1 MFAISAVAAGGVLI
15 AACGDTGDPMDPD
28 EGLFPTDPTAT
39 APGVTPGDPGTDPTL
54 PPTDDPNGD
63 PNGAINPE
71 AAVDELIGYFDAINA
86 GNYEAAYLMWEGNT
100 DASGPDYDE
109 FVANFEGTQ
118 SVTAQVGMP
127 SPEAGGD
134 SNLVEIP
141 VTIIAEQTDGEVE
154 RFEGHYTLRY
164 TNDGTAEWVI
174 ADADIDEA
182 LAN

>member
-15 AACGDTGDPMDPD
+15 AACGDTGDPMETDD
-28 EGLFPTDPTAT
+28 GLFPKDPTAT

-54 PPTDDPNGD
+54 APTDD

-71 AAVDELIGYFDAINA
+71 AAVDELISYFDAINA
-86 GNYEAAYLMWEGNT
+86 GNYEAAYLMWAGNT
-100 DASGPDYDE
+100 EASGPDYDE

-118 SVTAQVGMP
+118 SVAAQVGMP
-127 SPEAGGD
+127 PPEAGGD
-134 SNLVEIP
+134 PNLVEVP
-141 VTIIAEQTDGEVE
+141 VTIIAEQTNGEVE

-174 ADADIDEA
+174 ADADIEEA
-182 LAN
+182 EAN